1 MTTGEFRSDAEIAE
15 LVEGFEE
22 ATLPAADFTHLAHV
36 AVALSYVDRMP
47 LEEAL
52 ARMQERIRNFAR
64 HHGADQLYHETLT
77 IFWMR
82 LLGHLCPIYNV
93 DLPLWQRV
101 NLISARWGSRFPVEA
116 HYSRDL
122 INSQAARQ
130 AWTPPDLLPL
140 PF

>member
-1 MTTGEFRSDAEIAE
+1 MISGEFRSDAEVAE
-15 LVEGFEE
+15 LVEGFEK
-22 ATLPAADFTHLAHV
+22 ATLPAADFTHRTHV

-47 LEEAL
+47 LERAL
-52 ARMQERIRNFAR
+52 ARMQEKIQNFAG

-77 IFWMR
+77 VFWMR
-82 LLGHLCPIYNV
+82 LLGHLCAVYKV

-101 NLISARWGSRFPVEA
+101 NLITARWATRLPVEA

-122 INSQAARQ
+122 INSQAARE
-130 AWTPPDLLPL
+130 AWIPPDLLPL